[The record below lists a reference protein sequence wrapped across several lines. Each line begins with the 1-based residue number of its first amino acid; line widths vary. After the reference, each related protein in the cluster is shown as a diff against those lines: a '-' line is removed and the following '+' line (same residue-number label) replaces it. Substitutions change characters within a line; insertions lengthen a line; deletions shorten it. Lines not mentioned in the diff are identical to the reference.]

1 MMILKYFLLGN
12 LLSLCMK
19 IINSVVVVGLYYG
32 FLTTFSIGPSYL
44 FLLRARVM
52 EEGTEKEVSA
62 TTGFIAGQLMMFISI
77 YYAPLHLA
85 LGRPHTI
92 TVLVLPYLLFHFFWN
107 NHKNFFDYGST
118 TRNSMRN
125 LSIQCV
131 FLNNLIFQLF
141 NHFILPSSTLAR
153 LVNIYMFQ
161 CNNKML
167 FVTSSFVGWLIGHIL
182 FMKWVGLV
190 LFWIRQN
197 HSIRSNKYL
206 VSELRNSMARI
217 FSILLFITCV
227 YYLGRIPS
235 PIVTKKLKETSK
247 KEERGKSEE
256 EIDVEIETTSETK
269 GTKQEQEGS
278 AEEDPSSSLSLCSE
292 EKEDPDKIDE
302 TEEIQVNLNGKEKTK
317 DEFNFHFKET
327 YYKNSPVYKN
337 SYLDRNQENWKF
349 EIKNKEDQN
358 LFWFEKPLV
367 THLFDYK
374 RWNRPLR
381 YIKNDLFENA
391 VRTEMS
397 QHFFYTCPSD
407 GKQRISFTYPPSLST
422 FFEMIQQKML
432 LCTTEK
438 LSPAE
443 LYNHWFYTNEQKRN
457 NLINELINRIEAL
470 DKGSLAM
477 DVLEKRTR
485 LCNDET
491 EQECL
496 PKIYDPLLN
505 GPHRGTIKELYS
517 GSNMNEYLIN
527 SIEDSIETLWINK
540 LHDILSLPNKIN
552 NLTTDTDYINI
563 KYYIIKDK
571 IKTFDGKSLLK
582 DIGHLLMSISKL
594 DEESI
599 PNSNFK
605 ELFLLLFSEQG
616 RIFSQNQSKYLFDTI
631 KTYSNDQKIRKKT
644 TGIKI
649 NKKVPRWSY
658 KLIDDL
664 EEPEEENESTEDRGI
679 RSRKAKRVVIFTDNE
694 TNKNTSITSNHD
706 QGDEVDLRRYS
717 QQSDFRRDIIK
728 GSMRAQRRKTVTWGL
743 FQTTVHSPL
752 FLDRIDN
759 FFSFDIARIRMLNF
773 IFRNWMGAGAEFKI
787 LNYEEE
793 EAKEKDKKKGE
804 NQRITIAETWD
815 TVLFAQAIRGSM
827 LITQSI
833 LRKYLVLPSLII
845 AKNVGRILVFQ
856 SPEWHE
862 DLEDWSREM
871 HVKCTYNGVQL
882 SETEFPKNW
891 LSDGIQIKIL
901 FPFCLKPWHRSKL
914 QSHPRDSMKKKG
926 KKQNFC
932 FLTVWGMEAELPF
945 GSPRQ
950 LPSFFEPVWKQLE
963 KRLMKVKKKCF
974 IALKII
980 NERTKRF
987 RKVSKEKKRWVRKIV
1002 RFIKRIMK
1010 ELKKVSLIPLFG
1022 LREVYESNINIKNKK
1037 SLISNHIN
1045 HESSIR
1051 IRSADWTNYSLTEKK
1066 MKDLADKTNTIRNQI
1081 EKITKDKKNIF
1092 ITTYINISPNE
1103 TNCNDKRLESPKNIW
1118 QILKRRSARLM
1129 RKCHYFFYFFI
1140 ERIYRD
1146 IFLRIINI
1154 PRIHVKNLLQ
1164 LKNKITDN
1172 SNDETKKKGIYID
1185 KTKQNKINFISTKW
1199 IYNISNQN
1207 SQIFCDLSSLSQA
1220 YVFYKLSQAQVIN
1233 KHYLKFLFQYHGTIP
1248 FIKDRIKKD
1257 FFGTQGIFHSES
1269 RYKKL
1274 RGLKMNEW
1282 KSWLMGNY
1290 HYKYNL
1296 SQTRWSRLVP
1306 QNWRNRINQNLM
1318 IQNTNPTH
1326 FYSYEKDRLIHY
1338 KKENNYAYAVN
1349 SLPNR
1354 KDKLKN
1360 YKFDLLSNKYMNY
1373 EDKKGS
1379 YIYGSPLQVN
1389 ETKEI
1394 PYNYNKYNTE
1404 FFYLPR
1410 DINLGNYLRED
1421 SIIDRDKNTDRKYFD
1436 WRTIN
1441 FCLRKNIDIEE
1452 WRNRDIEASANINKN
1467 TKTRTNYYQI
1477 IEKMDKKVFFNLTI
1491 HKQICPTNQTK
1502 TSFDWMGMNEEI
1514 LNCPISNLELWF
1526 LPEFVLLY
1534 NTYKIQPWI
1543 VPINLLLFKLNINKN
1558 ISKNINEKKKKDRL
1572 YNPKKSLELENRNQE
1587 EKQHPVQGDLGSDP
1601 SKKKKN
1607 VKEDYRGSYIQ
1618 KSTNKNKSK
1627 IGAELDFFLKRYFLF
1642 QLKWDN
1648 AFNQKIL
1655 NNIKVYCL
1663 LLRLRNPKEIA
1674 ISSIQRD
1681 EISLDVM
1688 LIPKSTTL
1696 TKLIKRRLLII
1707 EPARL
1712 SIKWDGQF
1720 IMYQTIAISRVH
1732 KSKHQTNRRYQEKIN
1747 VDKKGLNE
1755 SIARHENGNRD
1766 ENFYDFI
1773 VPENFLSPR
1782 RRRELRIFVCLNSRN
1797 ANVGDRNPVFC
1808 NGNNVKRCGQFFYED
1823 KHLDVDT
1830 NRFIKF
1836 KLFLWPNYRFEDFA
1850 CMNRYWFDT
1859 NNGSRFGMSRLHM
1872 YPRLII
1878 S

>member
-1 MMILKYFLLGN
+1 MMSLKYFLLGN
-12 LLSLCMK
+12 LLALCMK

-349 EIKNKEDQN
+349 EIKNQEDQN

-552 NLTTDTDYINI
+552 NLTTDTDYREF
-563 KYYIIKDK
+563 KDK

-658 KLIDDL
+658 KLIDNL
-664 EEPEEENESTEDRGI
+664 EEPEEENESTKDHGI

-706 QGDEVDLRRYS
+706 QGDEVDLIRYS

-759 FFSFDIARIRMLNF
+759 FFSFDIARMLNF

-787 LNYEEE
+787 SNYEEE

-804 NQRITIAETWD
+804 NERITIAETWD
-815 TVLFAQAIRGSM
+815 TVLFAQTIRGSM

-926 KKQNFC
+926 KKQKFC

-987 RKVSKEKKRWVRKIV
+987 RKVSKEKTRWVRKIV

-1172 SNDETKKKGIYID
+1172 SNDETNKKGIYIDKD

-1441 FCLRKNIDIEE
+1441 FCLRKNIDIE
-1452 WRNRDIEASANINKN
+1452 ASANIKKN

-1587 EKQHPVQGDLGSDP
+1587 KKQHPVQGDLGSDP

-1674 ISSIQRD
+1674 ISSIQRE

-1696 TKLIKRRLLII
+1696 TKLIKRGLLII

-1720 IMYQTIAISRVH
+1720 IMYQTIAISRVY

>member
-552 NLTTDTDYINI
+552 NLTTDTDTDYREF
-563 KYYIIKDK
+563 KDK

-582 DIGHLLMSISKL
+582 DIDIGHLLMSISKL

-644 TGIKI
+644 TGTKI

-658 KLIDDL
+658 KLIDSL

-706 QGDEVDLRRYS
+706 QGDEVDLIRYS

-759 FFSFDIARIRMLNF
+759 FFSFDIARMLNL

-787 LNYEEE
+787 SNYEEE

-804 NQRITIAETWD
+804 NERITIAETWD
-815 TVLFAQAIRGSM
+815 TVLFAQTIRGSM

-974 IALKII
+974 LALKII

-987 RKVSKEKKRWVRKIV
+987 RKVSKEKTRWVRKIV

-1081 EKITKDKKNIF
+1081 EKITKDKKNIKNIF

-1172 SNDETKKKGIYID
+1172 SNDETKK
-1185 KTKQNKINFISTKW
+1185 NKINFISTKW

-1394 PYNYNKYNTE
+1394 PYNYNKYKYNTE

-1410 DINLGNYLRED
+1410 DINLGNYLQED

-1436 WRTIN
+1436 WKTIN

-1558 ISKNINEKKKKDRL
+1558 ISKNKNINEKKKKDRL

-1696 TKLIKRRLLII
+1696 TKLIKRGLLII

-1747 VDKKGLNE
+1747 VDKKDLNE